1 MLRFFRT
8 IRQRLLTENR
18 FSKYLLYAL
27 GEIVLVMIGI
37 LLALQVNAW
46 NEGRKDRRY
55 ERKMLG
61 ELLEDM
67 KLDTAILNIQFRRID
82 RFSQTLD
89 LLDARPG
96 SWDDLDPESIQLFGG
111 VYFVQNTKA
120 VESLKASSVQVP
132 FDDGL
137 RKQINAHYH
146 NARFYLDL
154 LAMEDKNFS
163 EFRSIPLLKSQF
175 KIEANPDSENF
186 DITPVPVDFQATLN
200 SREFRDYLLLRRSRV
215 HRWRWAY
222 ERIYASTLQC
232 MDSIAS
238 NLTPAP

>member
-1 MLRFFRT
+1 MIRFFRT

-18 FSKYLLYAL
+18 VSKYLLYAI
-27 GEIVLVMIGI
+27 GEILLVVVGI
-37 LLALQVNAW
+37 LLALQINTW
-46 NEGRKDRRY
+46 NEGRKDRLY

-89 LLDARPG
+89 LLDAQPG
-96 SWDDLDPESIQLFGG
+96 SWDELDSQSIQLFGG

-154 LAMEDKNFS
+154 LAMEDKNFF
-163 EFRSIPLLKSQF
+163 EFRSIPLQKSQF
-175 KIEANPDSENF
+175 KVERDTGSEGF
-186 DITPVPVDFQATLN
+186 DIKISPLDFQATMN
-200 SREFRDYLLLRRSRV
+200 SQEFKDYQLLRRGRV
-215 HRWRWAY
+215 NRWSWAY
-222 ERIYASTLQC
+222 ERIYASTLEC
-232 MDSIAS
+232 MDSIES
-238 NLTPAP
+238 YLKTVP

>member
-1 MLRFFRT
+1 MLRFFRQ
-8 IRQRLLTENR
+8 IRQKLLTENR
-18 FSKYLLYAL
+18 VSRYLLYAF

-67 KLDTAILNIQFRRID
+67 KLDTAIMNIQFRRID

-89 LLDARPG
+89 LLDAQPG
-96 SWDDLDPESIQLFGG
+96 SWDELDSQSIQLFGG

-120 VESLKASSVQVP
+120 IESLKANNVQVP

-154 LAMEDKNFS
+154 IAMEDKNFF
-163 EFRSIPLLKSQF
+163 EFRSIPLQKSQF
-175 KIEANPDSENF
+175 KVEKDSSSENF
-186 DITPVPVDFQATLN
+186 EIKISPLDFVATMN
-200 SREFRDYLLLRRSRV
+200 SQEFKDYQLLRRGRV
-215 HRWRWAY
+215 NRWSWAY
-222 ERIYASTLQC
+222 ERIYASTLKC
-232 MDSIAS
+232 MDSIETYLKA
-238 NLTPAP
+238 TP